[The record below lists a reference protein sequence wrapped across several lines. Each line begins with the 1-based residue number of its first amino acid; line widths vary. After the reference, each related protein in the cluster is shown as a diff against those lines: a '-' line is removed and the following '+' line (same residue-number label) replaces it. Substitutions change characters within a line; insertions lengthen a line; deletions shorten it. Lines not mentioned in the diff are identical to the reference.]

1 MSARSDV
8 LLWAQRVIARR
19 AAPAHEILE
28 LKAESSVE
36 DAQAAFYKIARVA
49 HPDLHRNGMTPEEL
63 DIVTSAYGIAAGAYQ
78 TFRGQAMS
86 TQRMKP
92 LKPEDL
98 AAAAAAA
105 RSAPSAAA
113 PARSSGLA
121 APGPTSTPP
130 TGAPTPSAGA
140 NQQMN
145 SRALVYYRKAE
156 IALRRGD
163 LKGALL
169 QIKMAIAS
177 DPSSAFLRTALA
189 EVETELRK
197 T

>member
-1 MSARSDV
+1 MSTRSDV

-19 AAPAHEILE
+19 AASPHEILE
-28 LKAESSVE
+28 LKADASVD
-36 DAQAAFYKIARVA
+36 DAQAAFYKIARAA
-49 HPDLHRNGMTPEEL
+49 HPDLHRNGLTPEEL
-63 DIVTSAYGIAAGAYQ
+63 DTVTSAYGIAAGAYQ

-92 LKPEDL
+92 LKGD
-98 AAAAAAA
+98 
-105 RSAPSAAA
+105 
-113 PARSSGLA
+113 GLA
-121 APGPTSTPP
+121 TGVAAGPTYTTDTPP
-130 TGAPTPSAGA
+130 MGVPAPSAGA

-169 QIKMAIAS
+169 QLKMAIAS
-177 DPSSAFLRTALA
+177 DPSSAFLRTALS

>member
-92 LKPEDL
+92 LKAEDL
-98 AAAAAAA
+98 AAAVAA
-105 RSAPSAAA
+105 
-113 PARSSGLA
+113 
-121 APGPTSTPP
+121 GPTSVPHTPP
-130 TGAPTPSAGA
+130 TGVPVPSAGA